1 MEQYLTKLKN
11 LVVDYL
17 PKDQIVSYS
26 FKAVYAL
33 GLLIVGLFAIKLTI
47 RLTKKILT
55 TRRVEETNQT
65 FLGNLIGW
73 GLKELLLVAVISK
86 LGVDTTALA
95 AVMAA
100 ASLGIGLAL
109 QGALANFAGGVLIIL
124 FKPFRVGNVVDVQG
138 EIGVVK
144 NIEIFTTQILTPTG
158 KRVIIPNGTLANSNI
173 IYISA
178 EGKLRVDLTIGVGY
192 DENIKQTKDVL
203 MAVLTS
209 HPKVLKDP
217 LPTVDV
223 SELADSSVNFAVR
236 PWCTVEDYWAVHFG
250 ITENCKLALDAAGIE
265 IPYPHAVEIQKKG

>member
-1 MEQYLTKLKN
+1 MEKYLTLLKDL
-11 LVVDYL
+11 LVEYS
-17 PKDQIVSYS
+17 PKVL
-26 FKAVYAL
+26 YAL
-33 GLLIVGLFAIKLTI
+33 GLLIVGLFAIKLII
-47 RLTKKILT
+47 RLTKKLLNV
-55 TRRVEETNQT
+55 RHVDETLQT
-65 FLGNLIGW
+65 FLGNLIAW
-73 GLKELLLVAVISK
+73 GLKALLLVAVISK

-100 ASLGIGLAL
+100 AGLGLGLAL

-124 FKPFRVGNVVDVQG
+124 FKPFRVGDLVNVQG
-138 EIGVVK
+138 EIGIVK
-144 NIEIFTTQILTPTG
+144 NIEIFTTQILSPTN
-158 KRVIIPNGTLANSNI
+158 KRIIIPNGTLANSNI
-173 IYISA
+173 INLSA

-209 HPKVLKDP
+209 HPKVLQDP

-236 PWCTVEDYWAVHFG
+236 PWCTVEDYWAVYFG